1 MIGPALLFLLAAAPA
16 SLPSTAETLAR
27 AAKAAEKFW
36 DQFSAVTCTEAVT
49 QARLNQHGKPSYEVE
64 SAYDYLIML
73 QISGADFVVEESRVP
88 VKAARDTRTAPLL
101 VTNGFST
108 LMLIFHPF
116 FQGGYEYGNPEPERL
131 DGRDVLRIRFQQA
144 KGGRSPSVLKLRQRE
159 YPLEWSGSAWLD
171 AASGAIVRIEAG
183 LKAGMEDIG
192 LKTLNAAVD
201 YSPMHFTEDAEVHWL
216 PVEARVEAETMRQHW
231 RNVHRFSNYKHFS
244 VNATEQVEAPRQ

>member
-192 LKTLNAAVD
+192 LRRSMRRWTTRPCISPKTQRSLAACGGARG
-201 YSPMHFTEDAEVHWL
+201 SGNHAPAL
-216 PVEARVEAETMRQHW
+216 AQRAPVLQLQTFFGERHRAGGSSRQ
-231 RNVHRFSNYKHFS
+231 
-244 VNATEQVEAPRQ
+244 